1 MAAGGWI
8 SLENYLCVDSTE
20 ISEDRMKRVRHSAVA
35 FRAIAAII
43 VGLIATTQAQ
53 TEDWPTRTLTLVVP
67 FSAGGSSDTIGRIIA
82 DGISSNLRQPVIV
95 ENVAG
100 AGGMVGG
107 SRVAKAAP
115 DGYQFVIGN
124 VGTFAQSQW
133 LYKAPLYNSVT
144 DFAPVALLTDES
156 LVLVARNDFPAD
168 NLQQF
173 ISYTKANQA
182 TLHYSSSGAGGSN
195 HLACMLLNSA
205 IGIEVTHVPYRNV
218 VQGLQEVMAG
228 RVDYDCV
235 SLPLALP
242 QIAGK
247 TVKPIAILSKARSSN
262 LPDLPSAHEQGLT
275 DFDLPSWY
283 ALFLPAKTPQPII
296 QKLNGATVAAL
307 EMPSLQQRL
316 KLVGGDVIAPERR
329 SPGIPRAISRR
340 RNQEMGRA
348 DQGEWRFILIG
359 ITRPLVVRTEE

>member
-1 MAAGGWI
+1 M
-8 SLENYLCVDSTE
+8 
-20 ISEDRMKRVRHSAVA
+20 RRVRLSIIALWTTS
-35 FRAIAAII
+35 AAIMSVI
-43 VGLIATTQAQ
+43 AVGVSARPTRAQA
-53 TEDWPTRTLTLVVP
+53 EDWPTRPLTLVVP
-67 FSAGGSSDTIGRIIA
+67 FSAGGSSDIIGRIIA

-95 ENVAG
+95 ENIAG
-100 AGGMVGG
+100 AGGMVAG

-115 DGYQFVIGN
+115 DGYQFIIGN

-133 LYKAPLYNSVT
+133 LYKAPLYNAMT

-156 LVLVARNDFPAD
+156 LVLVARKDFPAD

-173 ISYTKANQA
+173 IAYTKAKQEK
-182 TLHYSSSGAGGSN
+182 LHYSSSGAGGSN
-195 HLACMLLNSA
+195 HLACMLLNST

-228 RVDYDCV
+228 RMDYDCV

-247 TVKPIAILSKARSSN
+247 TIKPIAILSKTRSSN

-275 DFDLPSWY
+275 NFDLPSWY

-296 QKLNGATVAAL
+296 QRLNRATVAAL
-307 EMPSLQQRL
+307 EMPALQQRL
-316 KLVGGDVIAPERR
+316 KQVGGDAVAPERR
-329 SPGIPRAISRR
+329 SPEYLAQFLAAEIKKWEAPIKGS
-340 RNQEMGRA
+340 GVS
-348 DQGEWRFILIG
+348 F
-359 ITRPLVVRTEE
+359 

>member
-1 MAAGGWI
+1 
-8 SLENYLCVDSTE
+8 
-20 ISEDRMKRVRHSAVA
+20 MKRVRHSVVA
-35 FRAIAAII
+35 FGITAAAIMSVIAADLC
-43 VGLIATTQAQ
+43 VGPARAQA
-53 TEDWPTRTLTLVVP
+53 EDWPTRPLTLVVP

-82 DGISSNLRQPVIV
+82 DGISSNLRQPVVV

-107 SRVAKAAP
+107 SRVAKATP

-133 LYKAPLYNSVT
+133 LYKAPLYNAVT

-173 ISYTKANQA
+173 IAYTKANQEK
-182 TLHYSSSGAGGSN
+182 LHYSSSGAGGSN
-195 HLACMLLNSA
+195 HLACMLLNST

-228 RVDYDCV
+228 RMDYDCV

-247 TVKPIAILSKARSSN
+247 TVKPIA
-262 LPDLPSAHEQGLT
+262 P
-275 DFDLPSWY
+275 
-283 ALFLPAKTPQPII
+283 LFLPAKTPQPII
-296 QKLNGATVAAL
+296 QRLNRATVAAL

-316 KLVGGDVIAPERR
+316 KQVGGDVIAPERR
-329 SPGIPRAISRR
+329 SPEYLAQFLAAEIKKWEGPIKAS
-340 RNQEMGRA
+340 GVS
-348 DQGEWRFILIG
+348 F
-359 ITRPLVVRTEE
+359 